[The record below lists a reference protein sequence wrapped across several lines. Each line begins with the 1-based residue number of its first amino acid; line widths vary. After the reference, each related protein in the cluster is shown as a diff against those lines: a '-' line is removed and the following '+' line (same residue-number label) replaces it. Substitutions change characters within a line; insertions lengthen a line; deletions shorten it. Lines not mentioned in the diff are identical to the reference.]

1 MKNKRSLLSFG
12 LIALILFLGVGYAA
26 VSGIDLTI
34 NGTASVKDSAIKV
47 SFKSVT
53 YDSDGD
59 ATVTNAVQDGDLTDT
74 FTISNMTLN
83 ETVTLTYTV
92 QNKESDVNALLTGP
106 LKVTNSNEEHFEATY
121 KIDDANVLAGKTTTV
136 TVTVKLIKTP
146 VLEEDNEATFSLTL
160 NAAPAQ
166 N

>member
-12 LIALILFLGVGYAA
+12 LIALILVLGVGYAA
-26 VSGIDLTI
+26 VGAVDLTI
-34 NGTASVKDSAIKV
+34 GGTASVEDSDIKV
-47 SFKSVT
+47 SFQGVT
-53 YDSDGD
+53 NDADGD
-59 ATVTNAVQDGDLTDT
+59 TEVTNTVKDGDLTDT

-92 QNKESDVNALLTGP
+92 QNKETDVAAVLSEKTAL
-106 LKVTNSNEEHFEATY
+106 TNSNEEHFQATY
-121 KIDDANVLAGKTTTV
+121 SITKADIAAGGTTTV

-146 VLEEDNEATFSLTL
+146 VAEEDNEAEFNLVL
-160 NAAPAQ
+160 EAAPAQ